1 MSLSKKLL
9 EKAAQIRAS
18 SASLVAVDLLKQAGV
33 SEDVARMEVAQGE
46 MEKTAAST
54 LSATGIDY
62 DEALKLVKNAGV
74 KLSEME
80 SYAPAKS
87 VEEELWE
94 SLTKMASEASALETE
109 LESIRTQALGY
120 SARVESLEKVAER
133 REDSTDPVARLA
145 QSGDFTNADLEALL
159 KLGPETLTKVAS
171 MADTQQP
178 WAMGR
183 PTGRSIPDSVDPLEA
198 FCNSGNGGF

>member
-1 MSLSKKLL
+1 MSLSKNLL
-9 EKAAQIRAS
+9 RKAAEIRAS
-18 SASLVAVDLLKQAGV
+18 SATLVAVDLLKQAGV
-33 SEDVARMEVAQGE
+33 SEEVARMEVAQTE
-46 MEKTAAST
+46 MEKSAAVTMSQ
-54 LSATGIDY
+54 TGIDY
-62 DEALKLVKNAGV
+62 DEALKLVKNAGI
-74 KLSEME
+74 KLTEMAN
-80 SYAPAKS
+80 YQPTKS

-94 SLTKMASEASALETE
+94 SLTKMASEAKVLEDELET
-109 LESIRTQALGY
+109 IRTEALGY

-171 MADTQQP
+171 MADQQQP

-183 PTGRSIPDSVDPLEA
+183 VSGQGQAEPMDALEA
-198 FCNSGNGGF
+198 FCLGGNGGF

>member
-9 EKAAQIRAS
+9 EKAATIRAS
-18 SASLVAVDLLKQAGV
+18 SSTLVAVDLLKQAGV
-33 SEDVARMEVAQGE
+33 SEDVARLEVAQSE

-62 DEALKLVKNAGV
+62 DEALSLVKKSGV

-80 SYAPAKS
+80 SYQPAKS

-94 SLTKMASEASALETE
+94 SLTKMASEAQALEAE
-109 LESIRTQALGY
+109 LEGVRTQALGY

-133 REDSTDPVARLA
+133 REDHEDPVSRLA
-145 QSGDFTNADLEALL
+145 QSGEFTNADLEALL

-183 PTGRSIPDSVDPLEA
+183 PTGMSRPDAVDALEA
-198 FCNSGNGGF
+198 FCLGGQ

>member
-18 SASLVAVDLLKQAGV
+18 SATLVAVDLLKQAGI
-33 SEDVARMEVAQGE
+33 SEDVARLEVAQSE

-54 LSATGIDY
+54 ISATGIDY

-74 KLSEME
+74 KIGDLSA
-80 SYAPAKS
+80 YTPTKS

-120 SARVESLEKVAER
+120 SARVDSLEKVAER
-133 REDSTDPVARLA
+133 REDQEDPVSRLA
-145 QSGDFTNADLEALL
+145 QSGEFTNADLEAML

-171 MADTQQP
+171 ALDNVQP

-183 PTGRSIPDSVDPLEA
+183 PSGASRPDVTDPMAA
-198 FCNSGNGGF
+198 FCFGG

>member
-1 MSLSKKLL
+1 MSLSEKLL
-9 EKAAQIRAS
+9 KQAAAIRAS
-18 SASLVAVDLLKQAGV
+18 SANLVAVDLLKQAGV
-33 SEDVARMEVAQGE
+33 SEDVARLEVAQSE

-80 SYAPAKS
+80 AYKPAKS

-94 SLTKMASEASALETE
+94 SLTKMASEASALESE
-109 LESIRTQALGY
+109 LEAVRTQALGY
-120 SARVESLEKVAER
+120 SARVENLEKVAER
-133 REDSTDPVARLA
+133 REDSTDPVSRLA
-145 QSGDFTNADLEALL
+145 QSGEFTNADLEALL
-159 KLGPETLTKVAS
+159 KLEPETLTKVAS
-171 MADTQQP
+171 MADAQP

>member
-9 EKAAQIRAS
+9 KQAQLVRQS
-18 SASLVAVDLLKQAGV
+18 SATLVAVDLLKQAGV
-33 SEDVARMEVAQGE
+33 SEDTARLEVAQSE

-74 KLSEME
+74 KISDLTT
-80 SYAPAKS
+80 YVPAKS
-87 VEEELWE
+87 IEEELWE
-94 SLTKMASEASALETE
+94 SLTKMASEAQALETE
-109 LESIRTQALGY
+109 LEGIRTQALGY

-171 MADTQQP
+171 MADHQQP

-183 PTGRSIPDSVDPLEA
+183 PTGASRAEPMDPMAA
-198 FCNSGNGGF
+198 FCLGGE

>member
-1 MSLSKKLL
+1 MSLSEKLL
-9 EKAAQIRAS
+9 KQAAAIRAS
-18 SASLVAVDLLKQAGV
+18 SSSLVALDMLKQAGV
-33 SEDVARMEVAQGE
+33 SEDLARAEVAQSE
-46 MEKTAAST
+46 MEKSAAST
-54 LSATGIDY
+54 LSQTGIDY

-74 KLSEME
+74 KLTEMAN
-80 SYAPAKS
+80 YQPTKS

-94 SLTKMASEASALETE
+94 SLTKMASEAKALEDE
-109 LESIRTQALGY
+109 LGKVRVDALGY

-133 REDSTDPVARLA
+133 REDTTDPVARLA

-171 MADTQQP
+171 MADGAQP

-183 PTGRSIPDSVDPLEA
+183 VSGQGQAEPIDALEA
-198 FCNSGNGGF
+198 FCNGSF